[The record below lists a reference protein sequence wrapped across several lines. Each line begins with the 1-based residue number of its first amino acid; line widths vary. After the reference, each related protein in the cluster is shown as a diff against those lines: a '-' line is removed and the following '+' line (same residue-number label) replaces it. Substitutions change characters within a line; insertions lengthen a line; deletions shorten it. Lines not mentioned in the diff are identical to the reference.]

1 MSDLTSKVG
10 NREENVYPAS
20 MRPQGDMKIV
30 DDLVLYFKK
39 YAKERP
45 QTLALACLGVGFVLG
60 WKLKPW

>member
-1 MSDLTSKVG
+1 MDTESSIGHRSGSASTLTAG
-10 NREENVYPAS
+10 PA
-20 MRPQGDMKIV
+20 DEMKIV

-45 QTLALACLGVGFVLG
+45 EVLALACLGVGFVLG